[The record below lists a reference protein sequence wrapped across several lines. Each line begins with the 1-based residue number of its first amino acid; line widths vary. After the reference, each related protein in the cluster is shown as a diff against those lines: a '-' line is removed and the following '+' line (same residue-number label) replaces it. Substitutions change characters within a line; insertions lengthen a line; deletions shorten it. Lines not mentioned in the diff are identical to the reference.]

1 MKHGTRLVAGAV
13 GTLTALALAA
23 LPNAQ
28 AGERDGGNETAP
40 AASAEQVLTWTAD
53 NDLNSYETAP
63 ATAVAGEATLVF
75 ENSAATGNTSGMT
88 HTLTFDVS
96 NSDYN
101 NDVSVNLMASP
112 NDANGGRVEA
122 TVTLTPGTYR
132 YFCAIP
138 GHINMEGELVV
149 TEGGGGDDTTPPE
162 VTASVAGEQNADG
175 AYVGSATVSLEA
187 TDEGG
192 SGVDSIEYAVDG
204 GEFAAYTDPVPLDTP
219 GEHTVTY
226 RATDVAGN
234 VSEEGSTAVTVVAPP
249 EDDTTAPRV
258 TPTVEGERNADGAYV
273 GMATVSFAATDEGG
287 SGVDRIQY
295 NLDGAGWTRYA
306 DPFMIHDLGDHVIRY
321 RAWDQAGN
329 VSKARTLNLT
339 LVAS

>member
-1 MKHGTRLVAGAV
+1 MKHGTRLVAGV
-13 GTLTALALAA
+13 MGTLTALALAA

-28 AGERDGGNETAP
+28 AGERDGGAT
-40 AASAEQVLTWTAD
+40 SAEQVLTWTAD

-63 ATAVAGEATLVF
+63 TTAVAGETTLVF
-75 ENSAATGNTSGMT
+75 ENSAATGNTTGMT

-96 NSDYN
+96 DSDYN
-101 NDVSVNLMASP
+101 TDVSVNLMASP
-112 NDANGGRVEA
+112 NDANGGRWET

-132 YFCAIP
+132 YYCAIP
-138 GHINMEGELVV
+138 GHIQMQGELVV
-149 TEGGGGDDTTPPE
+149 TEDGGGEDTTPPE

-192 SGVDSIEYAVDG
+192 SGVESVEYAVDG
-204 GEFAAYTDPVPLDTP
+204 GEFAEYTEPVPLDEP

-234 VSEEGSTAVTVVAPP
+234 VSEEGSTAVAVVAAP
-249 EDDTTAPRV
+249 EDTTAPTV
-258 TPTVEGERNADGAYV
+258 TPTVEGEQNADGAYV
-273 GMATVSFAATDEGG
+273 GMATVALAAADEGG
-287 SGVDRIQY
+287 SGVNRIQY
-295 NLDGAGWTRYA
+295 TLDGSTWTRYA
-306 DPFMIHDLGDHVIRY
+306 DPFMIHDVGDHVIRY
-321 RAWDQAGN
+321 RAWDNAGN
-329 VSKARTLNLT
+329 VSKARTLDLT